1 MVSKTRRDAQRGR
14 WKRTGGGG
22 RWRWW
27 FEKETYVG
35 GKEERHHCGEKMTER
50 TTMRERVDER
60 QLMRWHFLEYY
71 FIGFIAD
78 LAP

>member
-50 TTMRERVDER
+50 TTMRES
-60 QLMRWHFLEYY
+60 
-71 FIGFIAD
+71 G
-78 LAP
+78 